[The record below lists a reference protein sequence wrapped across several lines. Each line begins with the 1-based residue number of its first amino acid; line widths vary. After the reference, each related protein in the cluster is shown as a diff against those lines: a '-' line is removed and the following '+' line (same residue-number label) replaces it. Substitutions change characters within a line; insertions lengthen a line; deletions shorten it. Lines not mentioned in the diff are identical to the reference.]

1 MPDGLISDASWN
13 TSSGTITCTNWRRNE
28 ASSDLT
34 RRGVRLSLIVS
45 HSGQPTANRVTM
57 KINYALL
64 IQIAENR
71 HLVPQI
77 THGVGLWP
85 QDKFQE
91 MVNRDEVLR
100 KLLQYWP
107 VTVFAPTNDAIEKS
121 NEWIV
126 GRENKVVSY
135 HVLNQVAEKTTFPF
149 KSPTSL
155 AGSPPL
161 YLSVKEGPGFWKVSN
176 GVLMAHCLSTS
187 LTEPRGVSL

>member
-1 MPDGLISDASWN
+1 MDMEAVFFSMGMLSDWFGL
-13 TSSGTITCTNWRRNE
+13 
-28 ASSDLT
+28 
-34 RRGVRLSLIVS
+34 
-45 HSGQPTANRVTM
+45 
-57 KINYALL
+57 
-64 IQIAENR
+64 
-71 HLVPQI
+71 
-77 THGVGLWP
+77 
-85 QDKFQE
+85 FQE

-135 HVLNQVAEKTTFPF
+135 HVLNQLAEKKSFPF

-161 YLSVKEGPGFWKVSN
+161 YLAVKEGPWKIIKKWILCKQTLLETTFIIQTQLRFFQLQPSRFIPPKLTPDSQQTAGFPALKPIN
-176 GVLMAHCLSTS
+176 CITNATRAGNDINTS
-187 LTEPRGVSL
+187 LNLVPGQF